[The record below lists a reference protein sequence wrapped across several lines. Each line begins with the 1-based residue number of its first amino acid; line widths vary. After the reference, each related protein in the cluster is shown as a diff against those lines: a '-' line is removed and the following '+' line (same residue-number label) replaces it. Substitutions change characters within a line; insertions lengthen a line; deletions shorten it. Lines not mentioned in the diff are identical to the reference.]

1 MPKKEKPFIKLEPTQ
16 RERIVCELWTSN
28 PFLNAVEIAKMLN
41 LPETP
46 ESAKMIF
53 SISRSDTYKEL
64 QSEICRDKFKDLE
77 KNAIQKL
84 GEQIQRGNMK
94 AITYVLDSCGYK
106 AEDVVNVKAQDGIK
120 INITTAED

>member
-28 PFLNAVEIAKMLN
+28 PFLNAVEIAKM
-41 LPETP
+41 
-46 ESAKMIF
+46 IF
-53 SISRSDTYKEL
+53 AISRSDTYKEL